1 MRAFSTYLDALLCL
15 ASLFAPC
22 LIQPC
27 PATVPRT
34 EISAVRQMLASLQ
47 GTATGQLYAFS
58 IASNMWTVM
67 ELGGLVFV
75 MASAID
81 YPQVTP

>member
-1 MRAFSTYLDALLCL
+1 
-15 ASLFAPC
+15 
-22 LIQPC
+22 
-27 PATVPRT
+27 
-34 EISAVRQMLASLQ
+34 MLASLQ

-81 YPQVTP
+81 YPQVKP